1 MYVCQYTSPPSFFLL
16 RLLGAVFFCA
26 LPTSKSSYPR
36 RPGSLCTFILPLMQ
50 TQHLSRIFHVFSC
63 PSSPSLSLY
72 KFTHI
77 LITILLTKL
86 IQHRRPPRG
95 RPPETPWAN
104 FWVGA
109 WPKNLWLPPDPQSR
123 EITPRQSLVVSP
135 GGETSQLNIEILF
148 NQRNCRAKRAGP
160 FLKSLEQ
167 VSTIFLSCVLSATTA
182 WQNKPFPYWL

>member
-1 MYVCQYTSPPSFFLL
+1 MYANTSPPSLFLL

-26 LPTSKSSYPR
+26 LPTSKSSYPC

-72 KFTHI
+72 KFNHI

-135 GGETSQLNIEILF
+135 GGETSQLNIKILF
-148 NQRNCRAKRAGP
+148 NQHICKKSQSIDHFLVLCSVSYNRLAKQTI
-160 FLKSLEQ
+160 SLLVVIKAENRG
-167 VSTIFLSCVLSATTA
+167 A
-182 WQNKPFPYWL
+182 P